1 MKRNSTVAAWTCL
14 MLLLM
19 ASPAAAQS
27 INGENAVSDKAKGQA
42 AVSVAATKVGQSNAK
57 QQDSETDKQL
67 VQIQA
72 QMKELRTEM
81 KQLHEKKIQLLAKKH
96 GIPTEGKSSKQI
108 RQELREK
115 LGIKGR
121 LFHEKHHN
129 NGKPVEDRQTQLQ
142 HEEEKHKAA
151 ADADGLTPEEIK
163 AKFQE
168 LNGSAK

>member
-1 MKRNSTVAAWTCL
+1 MKRNSNVAAWTCL

-27 INGENAVSDKAKGQA
+27 SNGADAVADKAKDQT

-57 QQDSETDKQL
+57 QQDPETDKQL
-67 VQIQA
+67 DQIQA

-81 KQLHEKKIQLLAKKH
+81 KQLHEKKVQLLAKKH
-96 GIPTEGKSSKQI
+96 GVSTEGKSSKQI

-121 LFHEKHHN
+121 LFHEKHRN

-151 ADADGLTPEEIK
+151 ADGLTPEEIK

-168 LNGSAK
+168 SNGSAK